1 MIRYNCV
8 CTDKSELYRI
18 SFGKLILGRIPE
30 EGQKMINTNFKRVIC
45 ALLALICILSFT
57 ACNKKIT
64 DNGTNG
70 EKLDI
75 KNEDVVLIIDG
86 NPVDYEEYRYFYL
99 NTKNDMDGGDESFW
113 VNNPEKEAELKDQA
127 LTTLSTFYALYNLAN
142 EYGVVVSEEDK
153 AYIDESVQSTLDSE
167 QKEDFLSFLESIHT
181 NVEYYKKICEFS
193 YLEYDL
199 YEKLST
205 DGVLAATAEEVTELL
220 MGDDYV
226 RVMHILYED
235 EVKAKEILP
244 IAKEAT
250 DEEFYALAQD
260 AEDPGMIGNTDGY
273 YFTYNVM
280 IPEFEEASFALKDGE
295 TSDLVKG
302 SYGYHIIRRLPK
314 STEYI
319 EANIESYS
327 GDIVQRKYIDFVEGK
342 AAELKENVKF
352 EAVYE
357 TITATNAN

>member
-1 MIRYNCV
+1 
-8 CTDKSELYRI
+8 
-18 SFGKLILGRIPE
+18 
-30 EGQKMINTNFKRVIC
+30 MINTTFRRVIC
-45 ALLALICILSFT
+45 ALLAIVCILSFT

-64 DNGTNG
+64 DNEVNV
-70 EKLDI
+70 ENLDI

-99 NTKNDMDGGDESFW
+99 NTKNDMDAGDESFW
-113 VNNPEKEAELKDQA
+113 SENPEKEAELKDKA
-127 LTTLSTFYALYNLAN
+127 LTTLSIFYALYNLAN
-142 EYGVVVSEEDK
+142 EYEVAVSEEDR
-153 AYIDESVQSTLDSE
+153 ANIDASVQSTLDSD

-181 NVEYYKKICEFS
+181 NVDYYKKICEFS

-199 YEKLST
+199 YEKLSAE
-205 DGVLAATAEEVTELL
+205 GVIAATTEEVTDLL

-226 RVMHILYED
+226 RVMHILYAD
-235 EVKAKEILP
+235 EAKAKEILP
-244 IAKEAT
+244 TAKEAT

-273 YFTYNVM
+273 YFTYGVM

-295 TSDLVKG
+295 TSDLVYG

-314 STEYI
+314 SVDYI
-319 EANIESYS
+319 EANAASFS
-327 GDIVQRKYIDFVEGK
+327 GGIVQRKYIDFVENK
-342 AAELKENVKF
+342 ADELKENAKF

-357 TITATNAN
+357 RITATNAK

>member
-1 MIRYNCV
+1 
-8 CTDKSELYRI
+8 
-18 SFGKLILGRIPE
+18 
-30 EGQKMINTNFKRVIC
+30 MINTTFRRVIC
-45 ALLALICILSFT
+45 ALLAIVCILSFT

-64 DNGTNG
+64 DNEVNV
-70 EKLDI
+70 ENLDI

-99 NTKNDMDGGDESFW
+99 NTKNDMDAGDESFW
-113 VNNPEKEAELKDQA
+113 SENPEKEAELKDKA
-127 LTTLSTFYALYNLAN
+127 LTTLSIFYALYNLAN
-142 EYGVVVSEEDK
+142 EYEVAVSEEDR
-153 AYIDESVQSTLDSE
+153 ANIDASVQSTLDSD

-181 NVEYYKKICEFS
+181 NVDYYKKICEFS

-199 YEKLST
+199 FEKLSAE
-205 DGVLAATAEEVTELL
+205 GVIAATTEEVTDLL

-226 RVMHILYED
+226 RVMHILYAD
-235 EVKAKEILP
+235 EAKAKEILP
-244 IAKEAT
+244 TAKEAT

-273 YFTYNVM
+273 YFTYGVM

-295 TSDLVKG
+295 TSDLVYG

-314 STEYI
+314 SVDYI
-319 EANIESYS
+319 EANAASFS
-327 GDIVQRKYIDFVEGK
+327 GDIVQRKYIDFVENK
-342 AAELKENVKF
+342 ADELKENAKF

-357 TITATNAN
+357 RITATNAK